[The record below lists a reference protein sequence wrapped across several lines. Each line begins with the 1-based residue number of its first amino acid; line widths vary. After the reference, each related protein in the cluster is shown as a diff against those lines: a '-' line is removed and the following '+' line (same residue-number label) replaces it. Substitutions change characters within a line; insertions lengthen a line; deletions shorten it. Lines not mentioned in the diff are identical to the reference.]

1 MQTRAALLSLL
12 ALLLLLLSP
21 AVALAGKK
29 PTCADPHDAVDA
41 VWRWQEKDSVRL
53 DYAAACF
60 ETTGRSPKQRQ
71 ELARRLAIV
80 YDHEPAL
87 IDMDRLQ
94 AMKPDYVDPDTG
106 EAKVIPHQER
116 FPKVYLERKGV
127 RWLWTKESL
136 DWIDRYYVENLS
148 GMDQL
153 IERIPSWLKGEIW
166 GVAYWQYL
174 AIALLLAVG
183 LLVREVLRAVV
194 AARVRRVSEKL
205 GQRWAIKL
213 VDVIAGPGATLVVAV
228 VLRISYPQLRLPLNA
243 ALAMQVA
250 VQVLLIISLIW
261 AVYRGTDV
269 LSARLEAKAQKT
281 QSKLDDQLIPLMR
294 KTLKVFIFIAG
305 VLFVLQNLHVD
316 VGSLLAG
323 LGLGGLAFALA
334 AKDTLANLFG
344 SIMIFVDSPFQ
355 IGDWI
360 NVGGAEGTVEEVGF
374 RSTRIR
380 TFYDSV
386 IVYPNSKLAN
396 TQLDNYQRR
405 EYRRCFVTLG
415 LTYDTTPEQMQAFV
429 EGLRAIVRANPTTR
443 KDKYEIHMS
452 GFGDSSLNVMLY
464 FFFKVPTWSEELRQR
479 HNVFLEVMR
488 LAEDLG
494 VSFAFPTQSLHLEQ
508 VAAPGAPR
516 DLAASP
522 PPKELGMVVDSYG
535 PGGGRARPGGPEIS
549 EGYLPLPAKRGSE
562 DDGDGD
568 AG

>member
-1 MQTRAALLSLL
+1 MKLRFFIPTCLALVAALLAAS
-12 ALLLLLLSP
+12 S
-21 AVALAGKK
+21 ALAGKK
-29 PTCADPHDAVDA
+29 PTCADPHDAVDS
-41 VWRWQEKDSVRL
+41 VWRWQEKDSLRL
-53 DYAAACF
+53 DYASACF
-60 ETTGRSPKQRQ
+60 ETAGRAPKHRQ

-87 IDMDRLQ
+87 IDMDRLKK
-94 AMKPDYVDPDTG
+94 MKPDYVDPDTG
-106 EAKVIPHQER
+106 EAKVVPHEER
-116 FPKVYLERKGV
+116 FPKVYLVRKGT
-127 RWLWTKESL
+127 RWLWSKPSL
-136 DWIDRYYVENLS
+136 DWVDRYYVENLS

-153 IERIPSWLKGEIW
+153 IERIPAWLKGEVW

-174 AIALLLAVG
+174 AIALMLAVG
-183 LLVREVLRAVV
+183 LIAREIIRAVV
-194 AARVRRVSEKL
+194 AARVKRVSAKL

-213 VDVIAGPGATLVVAV
+213 VDVIAGPGATLIVAV

-269 LSARLEAKAQKT
+269 LSARLEAKATKT
-281 QSKLDDQLIPLMR
+281 ESKLDDQLIPLMR
-294 KTLKVFIFIAG
+294 KSLKVLIFIAG

-344 SIMIFVDSPFQ
+344 SIMIF
-355 IGDWI
+355 
-360 NVGGAEGTVEEVGF
+360 AEGTVEEVGF

-405 EYRRCFVTLG
+405 KFRRCFIKLG

-452 GFGDSSLNVMLY
+452 GFGDSGLEVMFY
-464 FFFKVPTWSEELRQR
+464 FFFEVPTWSEELKQR
-479 HNVFLEVMR
+479 HNVFLEIMR
-488 LAEDLG
+488 LAKDLG
-494 VSFAFPTQSLHLEQ
+494 VSFAFPTQSLHVEQ
-508 VAAPGAPR
+508 LPQPGAVREVATPMS
-516 DLAASP
+516 AAAL
-522 PPKELGMVVDSYG
+522 EEVVVSYG
-535 PGGGRARPGGPEIS
+535 PRGERARPKGPKIS
-549 EGYLPLPAKRGSE
+549 EGYFPLPAGHASKE
-562 DDGDGD
+562 DGDLG
-568 AG
+568 GG